1 MPYIKIETNTT
12 LDRIQ
17 ARDFIKKASAY
28 IAAILDKP
36 EHWIMLTF
44 HDRVFLLFNGNDKPA
59 AYIEMKSI
67 GLMEGSCAGLS
78 EKICDFITGE
88 LGIPPE
94 RIYIEFWD
102 INGKMF
108 GWNRTTF

>member
-12 LDRIQ
+12 VDKTQ

-28 IAAILDKP
+28 IAGMLGKP
-36 EHWIMLTF
+36 EQWIMLAF
-44 HDRVFLLFNGNDKPA
+44 HDRVSLLFNGNDKPS
-59 AYIEMKSI
+59 AYIELKSI
-67 GLMEGSCAGLS
+67 GLMESSCAVLS

-94 RIYIEFWD
+94 RIYIEFWN